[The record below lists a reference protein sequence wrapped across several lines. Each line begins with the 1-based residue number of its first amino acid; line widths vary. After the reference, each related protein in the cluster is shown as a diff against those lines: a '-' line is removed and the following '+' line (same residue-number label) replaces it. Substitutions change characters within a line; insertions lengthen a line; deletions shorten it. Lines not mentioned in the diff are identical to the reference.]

1 MGSQESEGS
10 HLHGSPY
17 RRDGE
22 AISLSEHFRQF
33 GLKPDKRLG
42 QHWLISEKVIRQ
54 IIERASGLSGVLEIG
69 PGPGVL
75 TRGLAEGRSVVALDL
90 DERMVEA
97 ASAWAVGADVRLE
110 DALSADWEGI
120 LGALPGP
127 VGIVSNMPY
136 NITGPLLEKVAGVQ
150 PMIDRAVLM
159 MQREVGE
166 KLIALAGDRKR
177 GAISVVFQR
186 LFAISKV
193 CSVAPGCFMPPPKVD
208 SIVLELRPRLAG
220 DDQVFKFVRQGFSQ
234 PRKTLTN
241 NLSGLADKE
250 QVSEILAALGMSASI
265 RPHEMSEENWFD
277 LVARIAE

>member
-33 GLKPDKRLG
+33 GLKPDKKLG

-54 IIERASGLSGVLEIG
+54 IMERASGLSGVLEIG

-75 TRGLAEGRSVVALDL
+75 TRGLAEERSVVALDL

-110 DALSADWEGI
+110 DALSADWEAI
-120 LGALPGP
+120 LRALPGP

-186 LFAISKV
+186 LFAIAKV

-250 QVSEILAALGMSASI
+250 RVSEILAALGMSASI

>member
-1 MGSQESEGS
+1 MGSPESEGS
-10 HLHGSPY
+10 HLYGSPY
-17 RRDGE
+17 CRDGE
-22 AISLSEHFRQF
+22 AISLSDHFREF

-42 QHWLISEKVIRQ
+42 QHWLKSEKVIRQ
-54 IIERASGLSGVLEIG
+54 IIQRADGLSGVLEIG

-75 TRGLAEGRSVVALDL
+75 TQGLAEGRSVVALDL

-97 ASAWAVGADVRLE
+97 ASAWAVGADVRLA
-110 DALSADWEGI
+110 DALSADWKAI

-136 NITGPLLEKVAGVQ
+136 NITGPLLEKVANVQ
-150 PMIDRAVLM
+150 PIINRAVLM

-166 KLIALAGDRKR
+166 KLIAQSGDRNR
-177 GAISVVFQR
+177 GAVSVVFQR
-186 LFAISKV
+186 LFTISKV
-193 CSVAPGCFMPPPKVD
+193 CLVAPGCFLPPPKVD
-208 SIVLELRPRLAG
+208 SIVLEFRPRLAG
-220 DDQVFKFVRQGFSQ
+220 DDQVFKFVRGGFSQ

-250 QVSEILAALGMSASI
+250 RVGEILVALGLSTSI